1 MGEVYGRISR
11 LIPKKLRLAF
21 ARELEYLGLN
31 VDAGKFVG
39 FVFSFGLF
47 LSVGIA
53 LNLYFFLGIPVVLSF
68 AGFFLLFVGGIYAWL
83 NITAESKGKFVEKI
97 LPDALQLIASNI
109 RSGLTT
115 ERALLVSARPEFGPL
130 EEELKKAS
138 KKILTGTPVQD
149 ALSAITKSIK
159 SKNLEKTIWLI
170 NKGITSG
177 GQISDVLS
185 QLSDDL
191 REQNSLQDEIKAN
204 ISIYVMLI
212 FFSAA
217 IGAPVMLGIS
227 SFIVQILDKQ
237 TSSILTVDTAKIQ
250 GPKTPFSGI
259 PQNRISPDFVQLF
272 AALALFVTVLFAAL
286 TMGIINA
293 GSEKHGLKYLPL
305 LLLVSFGIYFAIRI
319 LLSTMF
325 KQLL

>member
-1 MGEVYGRISR
+1 MYNKIS
-11 LIPKKLRLAF
+11 LFIPKSFRLAF
-21 ARELEYLGLN
+21 AKELDYLGMS

-47 LSVGIA
+47 LSIGIA
-53 LNLYFFLGIPVVLSF
+53 LNLYFFFEIPFAFSF
-68 AGFFLLFVGGIYAWL
+68 IGFFLLFVGGIYAWL

-97 LPDALQLIASNI
+97 LPDVLQLIASNV

-130 EEELKKAS
+130 EFELKKAS

-149 ALSAITKSIK
+149 ALSAIAKSIK
-159 SKNLEKTIWLI
+159 SKNLEKTVWLI
-170 NKGITSG
+170 NKGISSG
-177 GQISDVLS
+177 GQVSDVLS

-191 REQNSLQDEIKAN
+191 REQNSLQDEISAN
-204 ISIYVMLI
+204 ISVYVMLI

-217 IGAPVMLGIS
+217 IGAPIMLGIS

-237 TSSILTVDTAKIQ
+237 TSGLQVDTSNIQ
-250 GPKTPFSGI
+250 GPRTPFSGI
-259 PQNRISPDFVQLF
+259 PQARISPDFVVLF
-272 AALALFVTVLFAAL
+272 AGVSLLVTVVFAAL
-286 TMGIINA
+286 TMGIINT
-293 GSEKHGLKYLPL
+293 GSEKNGMKYLPVL
-305 LLLVSFGIYFAIRI
+305 LIVAFGLFFAIRI
-319 LLSTMF
+319 MLATMF